1 MRSPIV
7 REQHF
12 PLSQLAKRL
21 PVRRSKRTL
30 MRWATKGVPDAMR
43 AGTVRLETI
52 NVGGVRYSSVE
63 AYYRMVEKANPE

>member
-1 MRSPIV
+1 MQNPIV

-21 PVRRSKRTL
+21 PIRRSKRTL
-30 MRWATKGVPDAMR
+30 VRWATKGVPDAMR
-43 AGTVRLETI
+43 ESTVKLETI

-63 AYYRMVEKANPE
+63 AYYRMIEKSNPE